1 MFIVF
6 DHAKSISKIFIEE
19 VSKDNKILEKLI
31 CSKFLSFLPTLY
43 YLLSEQDV
51 ISEQGG
57 AKISFST

>member
-31 CSKFLSFLPTLY
+31 CSKFLS